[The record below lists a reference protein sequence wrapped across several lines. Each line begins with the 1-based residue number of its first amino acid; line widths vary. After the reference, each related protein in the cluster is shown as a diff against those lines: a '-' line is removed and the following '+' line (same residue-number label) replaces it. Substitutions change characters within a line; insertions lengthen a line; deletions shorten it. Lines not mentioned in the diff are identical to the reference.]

1 MSDTERLLT
10 TLIASDI
17 FLAAGIYGVTS
28 NRVESEQSAIP
39 QVLGL
44 AGATIGSLGA
54 FLFTQILLEWYL
66 KYAPWCLGWCGKWCS
81 DEK

>member
-1 MSDTERLLT
+1 M
-10 TLIASDI
+10 I
-17 FLAAGIYGVTS
+17 TS

-54 FLFTQILLEWYL
+54 FLFTDSSRVVSGAALLGASVGVGSGVLMKNKGRE
-66 KYAPWCLGWCGKWCS
+66 LGFRIAS
-81 DEK
+81 EE